1 MILANE
7 LRVGKSII
15 EVSGKYVIPTCL
27 KETHF
32 TWLVVTTKDGE
43 KIYNPFIPYTDD
55 RVKPIP
61 LTEDILLKCGF
72 KKHSS
77 LIIDSYEIDLPMMIG
92 FKKLTVTIQQGNQY
106 IYLKEFDNQSDL
118 KPEDLVCLRNFD
130 SHGIFM
136 LHQLQNLYFALT
148 AKELEVNL

>member
-15 EVSGKYVIPTCL
+15 EVSGKYIIPTCL

-32 TWLVVTTKDGE
+32 TWLVGTTKDGE

-61 LTEDILLKCGF
+61 LTEDILLKCGAKYLGF
-72 KKHSS
+72 
-77 LIIDSYEIDLPMMIG
+77 IDEFEDIKEYCLGNGITIDWHVNLDECGVFYNNSCISYYD
-92 FKKLTVTIQQGNQY
+92 
-106 IYLKEFDNQSDL
+106 DNNI
-118 KPEDLVCLRNFD
+118 K
-130 SHGIFM
+130 
-136 LHQLQNLYFALT
+136 LHQLQNLYFVLT
-148 AKELEVNL
+148 GKELEVNL